1 MPLSAVLG
9 SFREDPTMSPAASGR
24 IEEPIVVWSARVEP
38 RRLEDG
44 LARGTRV
51 EEIFVPVLR

>member
-1 MPLSAVLG
+1 
-9 SFREDPTMSPAASGR
+9 MSPAASGR
-24 IEEPIVVWSARVEP
+24 IEESAVDAIFVWSARVQP

-51 EEIFVPVLR
+51 EKNIFVAVLR